1 MGGDGGAQADGARRV
16 SRARAEARDRQAGER
31 RGGQGGGS
39 GQGGGEGGGGGGEIC
54 ETIGADAIWL
64 GTGNVLDVDRLGLLS
79 SVRRV
84 SPGSA
89 HGGLPELTP
98 SLQWADGWQLYVA
111 GALSALQIGPEAF
124 NLAGAGA
131 CAARIVERLL
141 EDERVTSERCRHA
154 RWTPPSQRE
163 H

>member
-1 MGGDGGAQADGARRV
+1 MPPAPPTGRRPAPSV
-16 SRARAEARDRQAGER
+16 SRARFER
-31 RGGQGGGS
+31 N
-39 GQGGGEGGGGGGEIC
+39 
-54 ETIGADAIWL
+54 L
-64 GTGNVLDVDRLGLLS
+64 G
-79 SVRRV
+79 
-84 SPGSA
+84 
-89 HGGLPELTP
+89 

-141 EDERVTSERCRHA
+141 EDERVTSGRCRHA